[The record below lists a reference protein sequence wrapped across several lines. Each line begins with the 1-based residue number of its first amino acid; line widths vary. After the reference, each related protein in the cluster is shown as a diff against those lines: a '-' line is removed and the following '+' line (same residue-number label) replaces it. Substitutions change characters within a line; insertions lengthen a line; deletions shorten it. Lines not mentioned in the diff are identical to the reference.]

1 MEDLKKDGDAAAP
14 GFRDGMLDV
23 GDGHSLYWRS
33 HGNPNGPAVV
43 ILHGGPGGATN
54 PRWADFFDPAQWRIV
69 MFDQRGC
76 GRSTPFGELRENGLK
91 QLVSD
96 IEALRTLLG
105 IEQWAVFGG
114 SWGTTLAL
122 AYGIQHPERCTG
134 FLLRGIFLA
143 RRQDIDWF
151 LWDVRRVFPDA
162 HARFLDAIE
171 QASGRR
177 PKNVAEVLEFAE
189 APLSRFDTAGLR
201 LAQQWSGFE
210 YGLSSVGPMPDD
222 APAKSGDTGASDAYG
237 TGGVPNTSAT
247 SATGSAAGANGAGAA
262 AGSGAAGSHAQ
273 NTAAN
278 TPGAAR
284 VPSSAISMALLERH
298 YMAKEL
304 PPPDL
309 LLQVYRIAHLPC
321 YIVHGRFDMVC
332 PADQAQ
338 ALADAWPGA
347 SLSLVKASGHYTFE
361 PGIAAA
367 LKRDA
372 QRLYA
377 DTRSAATR
385 G

>member
-1 MEDLKKDGDAAAP
+1 MEDVKRTDETSVPA
-14 GFRDGMLDV
+14 FRDGMLDV
-23 GDGHSLYWRS
+23 GDGHAIYWRS
-33 HGNPNGPAVV
+33 QGNPDGPVVV

-54 PRWADFFDPAQWRIV
+54 PRWADFFDQKRWRVV

-76 GRSTPFGELRENGLK
+76 GRSTPFGELRANGLSE
-91 QLVSD
+91 LVED
-96 IEALRTLLG
+96 MEKLRAMLG

-122 AYGIQHPERCTG
+122 AYGACFPQRCTG

-151 LWDVRRVFPDA
+151 LWEVRRVYPDA

-177 PKNVAEVLEFAE
+177 PKNASEVLSLAE
-189 APLSRFDTAGLR
+189 APLARFDTVGLR
-201 LAQQWSGFE
+201 LAQQWSGYE
-210 YGLSSVGPMPDD
+210 YGLSSVGPMPEEPPAASSAATAGATAEGTSRPTADAATAD
-222 APAKSGDTGASDAYG
+222 ATVGAASNASRPAGSTSTSAPAST
-237 TGGVPNTSAT
+237 
-247 SATGSAAGANGAGAA
+247 GAGAA
-262 AGSGAAGSHAQ
+262 SAATHAH
-273 NTAAN
+273 
-278 TPGAAR
+278 
-284 VPSSAISMALLERH
+284 SSAISMAMLERH
-298 YMAKEL
+298 YMANQL

-309 LLQVYRIAHLPC
+309 LLQTHRMQHLPC

-347 SLSLVKASGHYTFE
+347 QLSIVKASGHYTFE

-372 QRLYA
+372 ERLYT
-377 DTRSAATR
+377 DIRAAVQR
-385 G
+385 

>member
-1 MEDLKKDGDAAAP
+1 MEDLKKDDGTARPD
-14 GFRDGMLDV
+14 FRDGMLDV
-23 GDGHSLYWRS
+23 GDGHSIYWRS
-33 HGNPNGPAVV
+33 HGNPAGPAVV
-43 ILHGGPGGATN
+43 ILHGGPGGASN
-54 PRWADFFDPAQWRIV
+54 PRWAEFFDPAKWRIV

-76 GRSTPFGELRENGLK
+76 GRSTPFGELRANGLRE
-91 QLVSD
+91 LVGD
-96 IEALRTLLG
+96 IEALRMLLG

-122 AYGIQHPERCTG
+122 AYGIEHPERCTG

-143 RRQDIDWF
+143 RQQDIDWF

-177 PKNVAEVLEFAE
+177 PKNIADILELTE
-189 APLSRFDTAGLR
+189 APLARFDTAGLR
-201 LAQQWSGFE
+201 LAQQWAGFE

-222 APAKSGDTGASDAYG
+222 APAKSGDGQ
-237 TGGVPNTSAT
+237 TSAPSSSTPSTPSTPST
-247 SATGSAAGANGAGAA
+247 SSTPSTTSTPPTTSTTSTATA
-262 AGSGAAGSHAQ
+262 
-273 NTAAN
+273 
-278 TPGAAR
+278 TPAS

-309 LLQVYRIAHLPC
+309 LLRVHKIADLPC

-338 ALADAWPGA
+338 ALADAWPRA
-347 SLSLVKASGHYTFE
+347 KLSIVKASGHYTFE

-372 QRLYA
+372 ELLYA
-377 DTRSAATR
+377 DTRSGATR